1 MAINHHF
8 KRFLFQ
14 WYALIS
20 VLVFAAA
27 TVFAISG
34 KLDWKKFA
42 AIAAGAY
49 AFAFSVQKQNLE
61 ETKLF
66 KELFE
71 QFNTRY
77 DVLNDELN
85 RIYFDKQPAG
95 KPFTDDERETL
106 YKYFN
111 LCGEEWLYAEKGF
124 ICAEVWCAW
133 ENGMDFFRQNPRI
146 KRLWDEDLKD
156 NESYY
161 GLNFQKYEN
170 ASVCLS

>member
-1 MAINHHF
+1 MAMNHHI
-8 KRFLFQ
+8 KRFLFK

-20 VLVFAAA
+20 VMVFAAA
-27 TVFAISG
+27 MVFAISG
-34 KLDWKKFA
+34 KLDWHEFA

-49 AFAFSVQKQNLE
+49 AFALGVQKQNLE

-71 QFNTRY
+71 QFNERY

-85 RIYFDKQPAG
+85 RIYIAKQPAD
-95 KPFTDDERETL
+95 KQFTDHEREKL

-124 ICAEVWCAW
+124 ICPEVWRAW
-133 ENGMDFFRQNPRI
+133 ENGMKFFRQNPRV
-146 KRLWDEDLKD
+146 KKLWDDDLNNND
-156 NESYY
+156 SYY
-161 GLNFQKYEN
+161 GLRF
-170 ASVCLS
+170 

>member
-1 MAINHHF
+1 MAVSHRI
-8 KRFLFQ
+8 KRFLFK
-14 WYALIS
+14 WYALIA

-27 TVFAISG
+27 MLFAIFG
-34 KLDWKKFA
+34 KLHWKQSA

-49 AFAFSVQKQNLE
+49 AFAFAVQKQNLE
-61 ETKLF
+61 ETQLF

-85 RIYFDKQPAG
+85 RIYFDKQPAD

-106 YKYFN
+106 CKYFN

-124 ICAEVWCAW
+124 ICPEVWRAW
-133 ENGMDFFRQNPRI
+133 ENGMKFLRKNPRI

-161 GLNFQKYEN
+161 GLNF
-170 ASVCLS
+170 

>member
-1 MAINHHF
+1 MVINHCSKRILF
-8 KRFLFQ
+8 K

-20 VLVFAAA
+20 ILVFAAA
-27 TVFAISG
+27 ILLAISG
-34 KLDWKKFA
+34 VLDWKEFA
-42 AIAAGAY
+42 AITGGAY
-49 AFAFSVQKQNLE
+49 AFAFAVQKQNLE

-71 QFNTRY
+71 QFNARY
-77 DVLNDELN
+77 DVLNEELN
-85 RIYFDKQPAG
+85 RIYCDRQPAD

-124 ICAEVWCAW
+124 ICPEVWRAW
-133 ENGMDFFRQNPRI
+133 ENGMKFFRQNPRI
-146 KRLWDEDLKD
+146 KRLWDLDLKD

-161 GLNFQKYEN
+161 GLNF
-170 ASVCLS
+170 